1 MRFSYAIA
9 ASVAAHA
16 ALAAVLAF
24 CIHAFPSHDSLPE
37 LDLSSVEVSFAEEED
52 DSLPLS
58 PIPPAPPPSP
68 QVPQVSDP
76 PPPDD
81 MQLPLLPPDPDE
93 LSMPEPADELPPEMD
108 IPRDPEE
115 KREQTPSPE
124 PESAP
129 SPAAAP
135 RQARV
140 DAPPRPLKAIRPDY
154 PRGARLRGEQGSV
167 VLELSV
173 DERGAV
179 SGVGVAD
186 SSGYPELD
194 AAAERAARS
203 ARFNPARA
211 DGRPVASTARLTLTF
226 KLK

>member
-9 ASVAAHA
+9 ASIAAHA

-24 CIHAFPSHDSLPE
+24 CIHTFPSHESLPE

-58 PIPPAPPPSP
+58 PVPPAPPPAP
-68 QVPQVSDP
+68 QLPQTPEP
-76 PPPDD
+76 PPSDD
-81 MQLPLLPPDPDE
+81 TQLPLLPPDPDE
-93 LSMPEPADELPPEMD
+93 LSMPEPADEPPPEMD
-108 IPRDPEE
+108 IPCDLEE
-115 KREQTPSPE
+115 TRASKPSPE

-135 RQARV
+135 RQAKV

-173 DERGAV
+173 DEHGAV
-179 SGVGVAD
+179 SGLSVSD

-194 AAAERAARS
+194 AAAERAVRL
-203 ARFNPARA
+203 ARFKPARA
-211 DGRPVASTARLTLTF
+211 DGRAVASTARLTLTF